1 MNSADR
7 HEARYRRRHRSRI
20 EAKRSCTSSADDFDT
35 VFSYGNLYRSYLK
48 CRRNVGWKASVQRYI
63 ANAPLNVYT
72 TWEQLRN
79 GTYKSPAFHEF
90 TVFERGKKRYIK
102 STGIGERVVQNCL
115 CENSLLP
122 LFQRTFIHDNGACL
136 PGKGYD
142 FSVRRMRCHLQRH
155 IRKHGTDGYI
165 LICDLSSFF
174 DSVPHSEAVK
184 ALSEQIADGRI
195 LRLTE
200 ELIRQF
206 DPENPPECRKGL
218 GLGSQI
224 SQVLAPVVAGRIDRY
239 VKNTLREKLYGRYM
253 DDFYIISSDKERLKI
268 CRDGI
273 RKKCEEIGLRLSEKK
288 TQIVKLTHGFT
299 WLKVRWSVTKTGGV
313 RMCIHRSSAIR
324 ERRKLKKL
332 RKMMCLGRVTY
343 QDVWNSFQCWMSH
356 ARRFRSWKIRKN
368 MADLFCRLFEKDV
381 RKDALY
387 QSI

>member
-1 MNSADR
+1 M
-7 HEARYRRRHRSRI
+7 
-20 EAKRSCTSSADDFDT
+20 
-35 VFSYGNLYRSYLK
+35 
-48 CRRNVGWKASVQRYI
+48 
-63 ANAPLNVYT
+63 
-72 TWEQLRN
+72 
-79 GTYKSPAFHEF
+79 
-90 TVFERGKKRYIK
+90 
-102 STGIGERVVQNCL
+102 
-115 CENSLLP
+115 
-122 LFQRTFIHDNGACL
+122 
-136 PGKGYD
+136 
-142 FSVRRMRCHLQRH
+142 
-155 IRKHGTDGYI
+155 
-165 LICDLSSFF
+165 
-174 DSVPHSEAVK
+174 K
-184 ALSEQIADGRI
+184 ALSEQITDSRI
-195 LRLTE
+195 LGLAE

-206 DPENPPECRKGL
+206 DPEKPPEQRKGL

-253 DDFYIISSDKERLKI
+253 DDFYIISNDKERLKV

-299 WLKVRWSVTKTGGV
+299 WLKVRWSITKTGGV

-332 RKMMCLGRVTY
+332 RKMMDLGRVTY
-343 QDVWNSFQCWMSH
+343 RDVWNSFQCWLIH
-356 ARRFRSWKIRKN
+356 AKRFRSWKTRKS